1 MKRFFQ
7 NIILWVYLKLR
18 LFGVALGIALYNT
31 ETEIL
36 KADPNDGNERNNHTQ
51 RMRSRNQLL
60 EKFYAGQTDEKY
72 VQEYYEV
79 LKKADKF
86 IRTATPHQMAVAA
99 DKYGTSYGMKDPYGR
114 RYEHYGFFDDKHKH
128 AGKTLG
134 EVLALEFE
142 ERRTKDDEYEMMYI
156 FNNNPIE
163 VGLANVFDNVG
174 EKTKKLNIVKV
185 REGKS
190 GRVFTT
196 NFIHYPST
204 PIADEIQSLPPY
216 LNEIGFEKDSIDV
229 VDMNKTSKQFK
240 FPINVL
246 RDNEEVVNK
255 IEELTEFLHV
265 KKIGFEYRQLEFF
278 IPLHFKT
285 NELED
290 DSDVFKEII
299 DLNGVFV
306 RDDYGELLGFGIN
319 KFTKRIIYN
328 DTHEVLKFDGIE
340 MQSIGAPH

>member
-1 MKRFFQ
+1 MRKFFQ

-18 LFGVALGIALYNT
+18 LFGLALGIALYNT
-31 ETEIL
+31 EAEIL
-36 KADPNDGNERNNHTQ
+36 RADPNDGNERNNHTQ

-99 DKYGTSYGMKDPYGR
+99 DKYGTSYGMKDRYGR

-128 AGKTLG
+128 SGKTLG
-134 EVLALEFE
+134 EVLAMEFE

-156 FNNNPIE
+156 FNNHPIE
-163 VGLANVFDNVG
+163 VGLAAVTDFIG
-174 EKTKKLNIVKV
+174 RKTKGINIVPITEDYGDVIKYPTTHLRDIEY
-185 REGKS
+185 REA
-190 GRVFTT
+190 
-196 NFIHYPST
+196 PSY
-204 PIADEIQSLPPY
+204 INKIIFKWDALDI
-216 LNEIGFEKDSIDV
+216 
-229 VDMNKTSKQFK
+229 VDMNKTSKQFR
-240 FPINVL
+240 FPLNVL
-246 RDNEEVVNK
+246 RDNEDVINK

-278 IPLHFKT
+278 VPLHFKT
-285 NELED
+285 NKLED

-299 DLNGVFV
+299 DLKGVFV
-306 RDDYGELLGFGIN
+306 RDDYGELIGFGIN
-319 KFTKRIIYN
+319 NFTKRIIYN

-340 MQSIGAPH
+340 MERMGAPH